1 MKRMMFVAVLGALSA
16 SAFAQQA
23 QTQQQ
28 PQQQQ
33 AGGPDAV
40 FAAWDKDGNG
50 ALSKD
55 EFRNGWAGTRN
66 ALAVQRLK
74 AEFQRHD
81 ANKDGKLQANEYANL
96 ALVQRA
102 GKSAPMMSAFDKDKD
117 QGLDFAEYV
126 DFVKT
131 AAQLQPA
138 APAAAKTK

>member
-1 MKRMMFVAVLGALSA
+1 MSLRAMRCIAMLALPVV
-16 SAFAQQA
+16 AFAQDA
-23 QTQQQ
+23 K
-28 PQQQQ
+28 PAPARQ

-50 ALSKD
+50 TLSKD

-66 ALAVQRLK
+66 ALATQRLK

-81 ANKDGKLQANEYANL
+81 ANKDGSLQAGEYANL

-102 GKSAPMMSAFDKDKD
+102 GKSAPMMSAFDRNKD

-138 APAAAKTK
+138 APVPAKTK

>member
-1 MKRMMFVAVLGALSA
+1 MSLRAVCCVAMLALPIL
-16 SAFAQQA
+16 AFAQEKPA
-23 QTQQQ
+23 AAR
-28 PQQQQ
+28 Q

-66 ALAVQRLK
+66 ALAAQR

-81 ANKDGKLQANEYANL
+81 ANKDGKLQAGEYANL

-102 GKSAPMMSAFDKDKD
+102 GKSAPMMSAFDRNKD

>member
-1 MKRMMFVAVLGALSA
+1 MSLRAMCCVAMLALPIV
-16 SAFAQQA
+16 AFAQDA
-23 QTQQQ
+23 K
-28 PQQQQ
+28 PAAARQ

-50 ALSKD
+50 TLSKD

-66 ALAVQRLK
+66 ALATQRLK
-74 AEFQRHD
+74 AEFQRQD
-81 ANKDGKLQANEYANL
+81 ANKDGKLQAGEYANL

-102 GKSAPMMSAFDKDKD
+102 GKSAPMMSAFDKNKD

>member
-1 MKRMMFVAVLGALSA
+1 MSLRVAGCIAMLALPVL
-16 SAFAQQA
+16 AFAQDA
-23 QTQQQ
+23 KLT
-28 PQQQQ
+28 PARQ

-50 ALSKD
+50 TLSKD

-66 ALAVQRLK
+66 ALAAQRLK

-81 ANKDGKLQANEYANL
+81 VNKDGKLQAGEYANL

>member
-1 MKRMMFVAVLGALSA
+1 MSLRTVCCVAMLALPIV
-16 SAFAQQA
+16 AFAQDA
-23 QTQQQ
+23 K
-28 PQQQQ
+28 PAAARQ

-66 ALAVQRLK
+66 ALATQRLK

-102 GKSAPMMSAFDKDKD
+102 GTSAPMLSAFDKNKD

-131 AAQLQPA
+131 AAQQQPA

>member
-1 MKRMMFVAVLGALSA
+1 MSVRVMCCVAMLALPIV
-16 SAFAQQA
+16 AFAQDA
-23 QTQQQ
+23 K
-28 PQQQQ
+28 PAAARQ

-66 ALAVQRLK
+66 ALATQRLK

-81 ANKDGKLQANEYANL
+81 ENKDGKLQANEYANL

-102 GKSAPMMSAFDKDKD
+102 GTSAPMLSAFDKNKD

-131 AAQLQPA
+131 AAQQHPA
-138 APAAAKTK
+138 APAAAKSK

>member
-1 MKRMMFVAVLGALSA
+1 MSLRTVCCVAMLALPIV
-16 SAFAQQA
+16 AFAQDA
-23 QTQQQ
+23 K
-28 PQQQQ
+28 PAAARQ

-50 ALSKD
+50 TLSKD

-66 ALAVQRLK
+66 ALATQRLK

-81 ANKDGKLQANEYANL
+81 ANKDGKLQAGEYANL

-102 GKSAPMMSAFDKDKD
+102 GKSAPMLSAFDKDKD

>member
-1 MKRMMFVAVLGALSA
+1 MNLRVVGCIAMLALPLL
-16 SAFAQQA
+16 AFAQDA
-23 QTQQQ
+23 K
-28 PQQQQ
+28 PAPARQ

-50 ALSKD
+50 TLSKD

-66 ALAVQRLK
+66 ALATQRLK
-74 AEFQRHD
+74 AEFQRQD
-81 ANKDGKLQANEYANL
+81 ANKDGKLQAGEYANL

-102 GKSAPMMSAFDKDKD
+102 GKSAPMLSALDKNKD

>member
-1 MKRMMFVAVLGALSA
+1 MSLRTVCCVAMLALPIV
-16 SAFAQQA
+16 AFAQDA
-23 QTQQQ
+23 K
-28 PQQQQ
+28 PAAARQ

-50 ALSKD
+50 TLSKE

-66 ALAVQRLK
+66 ALAAQRLK

-81 ANKDGKLQANEYANL
+81 ANKDGKLQAGEYANL

-102 GKSAPMMSAFDKDKD
+102 GKSAPMLSAFDKDKD

>member
-1 MKRMMFVAVLGALSA
+1 MFDSDWQPLRPVPNNLSEPP
-16 SAFAQQA
+16 SDT
-23 QTQQQ
+23 QTC
-28 PQQQQ
+28 
-33 AGGPDAV
+33 
-40 FAAWDKDGNG
+40 

-66 ALAVQRLK
+66 ALAAQRLK

-102 GKSAPMMSAFDKDKD
+102 GKSAPMMSAFDKNKD

-131 AAQLQPA
+131 AAQQHPA
-138 APAAAKTK
+138 APAAAKSK

>member
-1 MKRMMFVAVLGALSA
+1 MSLRTVCCVAMLALPIL
-16 SAFAQQA
+16 AFAQDA
-23 QTQQQ
+23 K
-28 PQQQQ
+28 PAAARQ

-81 ANKDGKLQANEYANL
+81 ANKDGKLQAGEYANL

-102 GKSAPMMSAFDKDKD
+102 GKSAPMFSAFDKDKD

-131 AAQLQPA
+131 AAQQHPA
-138 APAAAKTK
+138 APAAAKSK